1 MTEEQNTTANQA
13 QTENIVKRIL
23 TSEVKYFIGIIIFL
37 AGVVAPYYQIRQDIE
52 LIKQNHLYHIESMQK
67 EILEIKKDKARA
79 DETMIQLMEKISELK
94 YSK

>member
-1 MTEEQNTTANQA
+1 MTNNE

-23 TSEVKYFIGIIIFL
+23 TSEVKYFIGIVLFL

-52 LIKQNHLYHIESMQK
+52 LIKQNHFYHIENIQK
-67 EILEIKKDKARA
+67 EILDIKKEQARNE
-79 DETMIQLMEKISELK
+79 ETIIKLMEKIAELK

>member
-1 MTEEQNTTANQA
+1 MTEEQNTAANKA

-23 TSEVKYFIGIIIFL
+23 TSEVKYFIGIVLFL

-52 LIKQNHLYHIESMQK
+52 LIKQNHFYHIETIEK
-67 EILEIKKDKARA
+67 EILDIKKEQVRNE
-79 DETMIQLMEKISELK
+79 ETIIQLMEKISELK

>member
-1 MTEEQNTTANQA
+1 MTEKQNTSANNV

-23 TSEVKYFIGIIIFL
+23 TSEVKYFIGIVIFL

-52 LIKQNHLYHIESMQK
+52 LIKQNHFYHIENIQK
-67 EILEIKKDKARA
+67 EILDIKKEQVRNE
-79 DETMIQLMEKISELK
+79 ETMIQLMEKISELK